1 MAQAFSQHKA
11 LSQLIHDTHH
21 PLAIVLSTESAE
33 ASARVNGLSLAELF
47 RYGAEAL
54 CLCPHRHPVSPAC
67 GHPTTRVTPSLRTV
81 QIYRQAAPAPLASK
95 DIPSQGPSKVIELN
109 TNEDVEKFST
119 EGPGLLLVYAPWCG
133 HCKHMMPAFDAASTQ
148 TNVKFARI
156 EGAKAPAFMN
166 KHQVRGFPTIFL
178 VNSNNTITRHNGG
191 RDQSSLLAAAALAS
205 STSDAPVTTPP
216 SNEGTAINSP
226 SG

>member
-1 MAQAFSQHKA
+1 MNTLWIIIGILLVVLLVLLFAFPKKTTPELPSIPFQAA
-11 LSQLIHDTHH
+11 V
-21 PLAIVLSTESAE
+21 A
-33 ASARVNGLSLAELF
+33 
-47 RYGAEAL
+47 
-54 CLCPHRHPVSPAC
+54 
-67 GHPTTRVTPSLRTV
+67 
-81 QIYRQAAPAPLASK
+81 RQASPAPLASK

-226 SG
+226 SGTGIENSSN